1 MQGRSKPNSN
11 PNNSYTSHSASTI
24 YNNKVHQTLPL
35 SSLRVQQ
42 ISPSWSKHK
51 ILAPALFLSKN
62 WGKEKRFQK
71 KMRNFVGAFDC
82 IDKLKLAL
90 RQPFAQQKQLFTH
103 VSATPEAE
111 PAAKKKKRMK
121 KRNYLTTSY
130 FGGVIPYLR
139 DYPRFFIPLQ
149 KDGFYRAQRR

>member
-1 MQGRSKPNSN
+1 MQGRSKRNSN
-11 PNNSYTSHSASTI
+11 PDGSYTSRSASTI
-24 YNNKVHQTLPL
+24 YNNKPHQIQPL
-35 SSLRVQQ
+35 SPSPVQQ

-51 ILAPALFLSKN
+51 KTRPCPLPIKKL
-62 WGKEKRFQK
+62 GKREEIPK

-82 IDKLKLAL
+82 IDKLKHAL

-111 PAAKKKKRMK
+111 PTKKKKTMEN
-121 KRNYLTTSY
+121 RNYLTTSY

-139 DYPRFFIPLQ
+139 D
-149 KDGFYRAQRR
+149 

>member
-1 MQGRSKPNSN
+1 MQGRSKRNSN
-11 PNNSYTSHSASTI
+11 PSKSYTSRSASTI
-24 YNNKVHQTLPL
+24 YNNKTHQPQPL
-35 SSLRVQQ
+35 HPSRVQQ

-51 ILAPALFLSKN
+51 TLAPALFLSKN

-130 FGGVIPYLR
+130 FGG
-139 DYPRFFIPLQ
+139 
-149 KDGFYRAQRR
+149 